1 MNDFT
6 LFLELPIAVQLAAIC
21 FVACTTGLL
30 VLLLA
35 APRRNCFFLRWRP
48 EVRFLALLVAPS
60 LLIVWPIVV
69 YGLFLKSRGIQ
80 PEDLDDFDDD

>member
-6 LFLELPIAVQLAAIC
+6 LFFELPIAVQLAAVC

-30 VLLLA
+30 VLLLV

-48 EVRFLALLVAPS
+48 EERFLALLVAPA
-60 LLIVWPIVV
+60 LLIVWPIVA

-80 PEDLDDFDDD
+80 PEDRDDFDDD

>member
-6 LFLELPIAVQLAAIC
+6 LFLELPFAAQLAAIC
-21 FVACTTGLL
+21 FAVCSTCLL

-35 APRRNCFFLRWRP
+35 TPRRNCFFLRWRP
-48 EVRFLALLVAPS
+48 EVRFLALLVAPT
-60 LLIVWPIVV
+60 LLIVWPIVL

-80 PEDLDDFDDD
+80 PDDLDYFDDD